1 MAHWYWSCVGKLILI
16 SFSKMSWPEKWVI
29 RRGEIDEFLFV
40 CLFWKIKSRTKQWQF
55 EVGVIAISSIYFF
68 LLTKCWNLPK
78 DLLFLA
84 LNVRFLVYSSLNKAR
99 PLLEAE
105 FFSHVEE
112 VCINPF
118 DKQNLSLSREEMCF
132 MGGSTTIP
140 IRLPVFCPFPL
151 LIYLSL
157 EKGRFPY
164 LLYQSVCSE
173 FQWMWMN
180 SEAVPRS
187 LFYLCEQ

>member
-1 MAHWYWSCVGKLILI
+1 MAR
-16 SFSKMSWPEKWVI
+16 KMAYKK
-29 RRGEIDEFLFV
+29 RGNRWIFV
-40 CLFWKIKSRTKQWQF
+40 CLFVLKNKEQNKAM
-55 EVGVIAISSIYFF
+55 AIWGWSHCHFKHLFLF
-68 LLTKCWNLPK
+68 LLTKRWNLHK